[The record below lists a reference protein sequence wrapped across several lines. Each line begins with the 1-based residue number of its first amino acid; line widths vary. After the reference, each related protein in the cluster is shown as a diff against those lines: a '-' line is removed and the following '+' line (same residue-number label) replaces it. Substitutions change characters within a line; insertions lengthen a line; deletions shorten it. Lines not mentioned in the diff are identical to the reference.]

1 MFLHNYHLWILTTIR
16 LFIKNFSHNSKSK
29 DGTTICFQDFKSTTD
44 SYFHDFEFVFFRV
57 CICFMTNMKGAN
69 MKNTAGK
76 SAWSKFS
83 PWRSCLLALGVSE
96 RVLKIVRVLQIGRP
110 CERCSPSPTSWK
122 LQAPPYPE
130 QKIKTRS
137 HRTNIVLFEQN
148 KNCITSTLT
157 SLHQHI
163 SKIRTFNPMI
173 NPSIRLFPAQN
184 GRE

>member
-1 MFLHNYHLWILTTIR
+1 M
-16 LFIKNFSHNSKSK
+16 
-29 DGTTICFQDFKSTTD
+29 GPQ
-44 SYFHDFEFVFFRV
+44 FVFRTLKVQLTLIFMILNLYFYSV